1 MQQTLQ
7 AQQRACYEQSIEMA
21 MHHDAEEVGSDRA
34 SLRARKTRLGL
45 LLRSRLS
52 AGIETQFELR

>member
-1 MQQTLQ
+1 
-7 AQQRACYEQSIEMA
+7 

-34 SLRARKTRLGL
+34 SLRARNTRLGL

-52 AGIETQFELR
+52 AGIKTQFELR